1 MTVPNRYGDDDTN
14 RGDNGHQC
22 RNGWLGTDLD
32 DRPVPC
38 LLCRPHLK
46 STSVI
51 HDRAEI
57 R

>member
-1 MTVPNRYGDDDTN
+1 MKDRTGDDLDDGVRDGN
-14 RGDNGHQC
+14 RHTC
-22 RNGWLGTDLD
+22 SNGWLGTDLD

-46 STSVI
+46 STSVV